1 MTVLDSYSVSNYS
14 SDGSFAA
21 YPSDNGAF
29 YQSFT
34 TPNDGVS
41 YKLTSITLYMP
52 KGTGATGTFQV
63 EVYAH
68 TGVYGTSSATT
79 GSALATSEVN
89 DQDDI
94 SSDSNAACVFTFT
107 GANQITLTPNTHYVF
122 VVKCLTLSGTIALS
136 LDSTTPTHAG
146 NAGSWTSA

>member
-1 MTVLDSYSVSNYS
+1 MTVLDSYAFTNYS
-14 SDGSFAA
+14 SDYSFAA
-21 YPSDNGAF
+21 YPADNGAF

-41 YKLTSITLYMP
+41 YKLTSLTLRTP
-52 KGTGATGTFQV
+52 KGVGATGTFQI
-63 EVYAH
+63 EIYAH
-68 TGVYGTSSATT
+68 TGTYGTSSAPT

-94 SSDSNAACVFTFT
+94 SATTGENIFTFS

-122 VVKCLTLSGTIALS
+122 VVKCLTLSGTIGLE

-146 NAGSWTSA
+146 NAGAWTSA